1 MKRTL
6 KFFMDE
12 ETIIMKDLIYWI
24 DKEFVQ
30 ARAIS
35 LFGREFSADEMIQV
49 TKYIDSGLAF
59 SVFEII
65 DIALRE
71 VDSSEIK

>member
-1 MKRTL
+1 
-6 KFFMDE
+6 MDE
-12 ETIIMKDLIYWI
+12 ETISKKDLIYWI

-30 ARAIS
+30 FRAKS
-35 LFGREFSADEMIQV
+35 LFGKEFSEDEIV
-49 TKYIDSGLAF
+49 LATKYIESGLAF

-71 VDSSEIK
+71 IHSG